1 MFTIVT
7 LFKNIVS
14 HLRSWTKLILIIFIG
29 LAIIVLSIFGIYKPM
44 YTVTLDGEFI
54 GYTEDK
60 SNLQNKINKYMSEG
74 DSENVAFVEIES
86 LPQYDICL
94 MKKNTNENDDEIF
107 AKVISSG
114 VSYYKYYAV
123 LEGEEEKYYVQTCE
137 ECEEIINK

>member
-7 LFKNIVS
+7 LFKNIVI

-60 SNLQNKINKYMSEG
+60 SNLQNKINKY
-74 DSENVAFVEIES
+74 I
-86 LPQYDICL
+86 
-94 MKKNTNENDDEIF
+94 
-107 AKVISSG
+107 
-114 VSYYKYYAV
+114 
-123 LEGEEEKYYVQTCE
+123 
-137 ECEEIINK
+137 